1 MKKRLLA
8 FVTFAFLTVVPATA
22 ADSASTKWTPPK
34 TVWGDPDLQGTWT
47 SDNLREVPPWSGP
60 RSSSRG
66 AFSPLKNR
74 AAALAGVQPPR
85 LQPDFTRG

>member
-8 FVTFAFLTVVPATA
+8 FVTFAFLAVVPATA

-47 SDNLREVPPWSGP
+47 SDNLREVPLERPAQFVTRRFLTAEEPRRRTG
-60 RSSSRG
+60 RSS
-66 AFSPLKNR
+66 
-74 AAALAGVQPPR
+74 AAVPP
-85 LQPDFTRG
+85 T

>member
-8 FVTFAFLTVVPATA
+8 FVTFAFLTVVPAAA

-47 SDNLREVPPWSGP
+47 SDNLREVSLERPAQFVTRRFLTAEEPRRRTG
-60 RSSSRG
+60 RSS
-66 AFSPLKNR
+66 
-74 AAALAGVQPPR
+74 AAAPP
-85 LQPDFTRG
+85 T